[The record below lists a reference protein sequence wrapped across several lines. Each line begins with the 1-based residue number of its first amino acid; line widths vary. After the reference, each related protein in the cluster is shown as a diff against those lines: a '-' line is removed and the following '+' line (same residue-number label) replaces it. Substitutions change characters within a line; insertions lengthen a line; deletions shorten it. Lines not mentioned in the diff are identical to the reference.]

1 MSVIVIKIKNE
12 ENVSMLKKLIG
23 IFKERTTVFS
33 DEGYK
38 DRIAS
43 ELIDEGLKTEI
54 LSEEETRKEYKKRGA
69 SY

>member
-12 ENVSMLKKLIG
+12 ENVSMLKKLIS

-33 DEGYK
+33 NEEYR

-43 ELIDEGLKTEI
+43 ELIDEGLKTESV
-54 LSEEETRKEYKKRGA
+54 SEEATRKEFKKRGVT
-69 SY
+69 Y